1 LLIVLVTESL
11 LPFLTTATTDEGAL
25 GWVRTF
31 SWVVAYLVSITLSDR
46 VGVIVSEADVFGL
59 STEAILTGG
68 RVMRRLGSRVRSLV
82 PLGDDSTKTVEAGA
96 G

>member
-1 LLIVLVTESL
+1 MVLVTESL
-11 LPFLTTATTDEGAL
+11 VPFLTTATTDASAL
-25 GWVRTF
+25 GWVRMF
-31 SWVVAYLVSITLSDR
+31 SWVVAYLLSITLSDG

-59 STEAILTGG
+59 PTEAILTGG

-82 PLGDDSTKTVEAGA
+82 PLGDDSTDTVEAGA